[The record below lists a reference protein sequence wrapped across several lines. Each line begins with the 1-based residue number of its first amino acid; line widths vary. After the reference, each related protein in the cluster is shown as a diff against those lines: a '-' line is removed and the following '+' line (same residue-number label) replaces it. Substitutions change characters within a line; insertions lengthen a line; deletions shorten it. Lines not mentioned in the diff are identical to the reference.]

1 MEKYKAVRSIP
12 DAKSGKKEV
21 LDRLFSAFNVRAEN
35 VENSQTPFVYTA
47 KGNDAIKLDGFSA
60 RRGLMPD
67 VRGMG
72 LRDALYVLRNLN
84 LDVTVHGRGAVI
96 KQDVAPGAA
105 VKEGT
110 KVTIELDN

>member
-1 MEKYKAVRSIP
+1 
-12 DAKSGKKEV
+12 
-21 LDRLFSAFNVRAEN
+21 
-35 VENSQTPFVYTA
+35 
-47 KGNDAIKLDGFSA
+47 
-60 RRGLMPD
+60 MPD

-72 LRDALYVLRNLN
+72 LRDALYILRNLN